1 MLVNPRLVLIT
12 LAVLPMALA
21 AQNAL
26 TTAAPIKPTQV
37 RETTAGPA
45 RGMTCLLKAYPDLV
59 KEILD
64 SNHLRTH
71 AGDVLAYD
79 QGLPQGSHEWRL
91 DHADLKAQFEQPYPA
106 QPLTAAPDLNRDP
119 GRLRAQVFFDHL
131 YGQNLPQVKSQ
142 LVSVYWAPCQCK
154 ISFAGRHGAA
164 QALVRVGQQL
174 AKRPELAAYVAKPL
188 GSLNWR
194 NIAGTNR
201 RSMHAYGAAID
212 FQLPK
217 HLHHYWQWSGCK
229 AGARCHYPE
238 PVLRDQTLQAVV
250 QVFEAEGFIWGG
262 KWYHFDTVHF
272 EYRPEL
278 TGPACAG
285 LR

>member
-1 MLVNPRLVLIT
+1 ML
-12 LAVLPMALA
+12 AALPMAVA
-21 AQNAL
+21 AQNTL
-26 TTAAPIKPTQV
+26 TTAPPIKPVEV
-37 RETTAGPA
+37 RETAGGHA
-45 RGMTCLLKAYPDLV
+45 RGMSCLLRAYPDLV

-64 SNHLRTH
+64 SNRLRTH
-71 AGDVLAYD
+71 AGDVLVYD
-79 QGLPQGSHEWRL
+79 QGLPQGLHEWRL

-106 QPLTAAPDLNRDP
+106 QALTAVPELNMDP
-119 GRLRAQVFFDHL
+119 GRLRSQAFFDYL
-131 YGQNLPQVKSQ
+131 YGHNLTQVKSQ
-142 LVSVYWAPCQCK
+142 LASVYWAPCQCK
-154 ISFAGRHGAA
+154 LSFAGRHGAA
-164 QALVRVGQQL
+164 QALARVGQEL

-194 NIAGTNR
+194 NIAGTQR

-217 HLHHYWQWSGCK
+217 QLHHYWQWSGCK
-229 AGARCHYPE
+229 AGAHCHYPG
-238 PVLRDQTLQAVV
+238 PVLRDKSLQAVV
-250 QVFEAEGFIWGG
+250 QIFEAEGFIWGG

-278 TGPACAG
+278 AGPACEG